1 MIGIVGGGIAGLSA
15 AYRLQQHGH
24 EVRVF
29 EASDDLGGL
38 AAVYETGGDHVEKFY
53 HHLSEIGR
61 AHV

>member
-29 EASDDLGGL
+29 EAADRVGGL
-38 AAVYETGGDHVEKFY
+38 AAVHETAGDPIEKFY
-53 HHLSEIGR
+53 HHLS
-61 AHV
+61 